1 MEGIGVRKKIIRKY
15 SSMEDRKGVV
25 DSIRRKRRYFMAV
38 AKGLSIIMVCGS
50 VLLFVVLKLQEKKR
64 RVRLDVMYVAGAGN
78 MIGNDRY

>member
-64 RVRLDVMYVAGAGN
+64 RVHLDAMYMAGVGN
-78 MIGNDRY
+78 MIGNE